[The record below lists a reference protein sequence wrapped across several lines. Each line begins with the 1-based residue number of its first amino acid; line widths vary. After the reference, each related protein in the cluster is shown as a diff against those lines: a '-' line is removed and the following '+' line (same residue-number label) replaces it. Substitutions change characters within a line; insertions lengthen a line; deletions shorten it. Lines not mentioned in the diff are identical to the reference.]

1 MIQPDFATFRELA
14 RQGNLIPVY
23 REILGDLETP
33 VSAYKKLRGAG
44 PSFLLESVEG
54 GEKWGRFSFLGLNP
68 ALLFQVQG
76 GRTAIQRRGQEEV
89 LAGSGGPFAHLREL
103 LAGFKAVSLPGL
115 PRFWG
120 GLVGFLGY
128 DMVRYIE
135 RLPELT
141 PLLTLPEARLMLAD
155 NLLIFDN
162 LRQTIKV
169 MTLVHL
175 DPEVSPAAQYERA
188 VAAIAGLI
196 QRLGQPVPQSQGAPA
211 SEKPPLASNLSQERF
226 EAMVQQGKEY
236 IAAGDVIQV
245 VLSQCFQ
252 TRLRHDPFDLYRALR
267 SINPSPYMFYL
278 DQGDLQLVGAS
289 PEILVRLEE
298 GRITYRPIAG
308 TRPRGASEAED
319 QELEAELLADPKE
332 RAEHLM
338 LVDLGR
344 NDVGRVARVGSVR
357 VPELFTIERY
367 SHVMHI
373 VSQVEGDLAPGC
385 DGLDVLKST
394 FPAGTVTGAP
404 KVRAMEIIEELE
416 PTRRG
421 PYAGAVGYLGFGGNL
436 DFCITIRSFA
446 IHQGQVYL
454 QVGAGIVADSDPA
467 REYQETVNKGLALV
481 RALDRAE
488 EGLM

>member
-1 MIQPDFATFRELA
+1 MVQPDFATFSDMA

-33 VSAYKKLRGAG
+33 VSAYKKLRGEG
-44 PSFLLESVEG
+44 CSFLLESVEG

-68 ALLFQVQG
+68 SLLFQVQG
-76 GRTAIQRRGQEEV
+76 GRTTIRRGGREEV
-89 LAGSGGPFAHLREL
+89 LAAGIDPFEHLRRL
-103 LAGFKAVSLPGL
+103 LAGFRAVDAPGL

-128 DMVRYIE
+128 DMVRFIE

-141 PLLTLPEARLMLAD
+141 PPITMPEARLMLAD

-169 MTLVHL
+169 VTLVHL
-175 DPEVSPAAQYERA
+175 DPEVPRQEQYDRA
-188 VAAIAGLI
+188 VAAIEVLI
-196 QRLGQPVPQSQGAPA
+196 QRLGQPVPRHQRLPLSARPA
-211 SEKPPLASNLSQERF
+211 MEANLTQERF
-226 EAMVQQGKEY
+226 EDMVDRAKEY

-245 VLSQCFQ
+245 VLSQCFK
-252 TRLRHDPFDLYRALR
+252 TPLRHDPFDLYRALR

-278 DQGDLQLVGAS
+278 DQGDLKLVGAS

-308 TRPRGASEAED
+308 TRHRGATEAED
-319 QELEAELLADPKE
+319 RELETELLADPKE

-344 NDVGRVARVGSVR
+344 NDVGRVAKIGSVR
-357 VPELFTIERY
+357 VPELFTVERY

-373 VSQVEGDLAPGC
+373 VSQVEGDLAPAC

-446 IHQGQVYL
+446 VYQDQVYL

-467 REYQETVNKGLALV
+467 REYQETVNKGMALV